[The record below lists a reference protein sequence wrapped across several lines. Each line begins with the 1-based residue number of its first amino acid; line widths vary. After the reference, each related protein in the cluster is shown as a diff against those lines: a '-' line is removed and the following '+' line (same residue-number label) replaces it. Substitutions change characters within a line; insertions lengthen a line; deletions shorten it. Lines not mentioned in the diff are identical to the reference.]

1 MKNTIFCARARVL
14 AISLLLSAFSLAFSV
29 TASAGID
36 LTAST
41 PGVCYLYGSTQTCYG
56 TMAGIRN
63 QTADYGRDARFG
75 YNSAGTAYFYMTVNG
90 GTYSCI
96 APSSMNDVIKTA
108 MASSGYFAI
117 QYNVSTGVCTY
128 LALEAGSSEKNPN
141 NL

>member
-1 MKNTIFCARARVL
+1 MKKSISCGRAGVL

-36 LTAST
+36 ITAST
-41 PGVCYLYGSTQTCYG
+41 PGNCYLYGSTETCYG

-63 QTADYGRDARFG
+63 QTADYARDARFG
-75 YNSAGTAYFYMTVNG
+75 YNSAGTAYFSMIFNG
-90 GTYSCI
+90 TSYFCI
-96 APSSMNDVIKTA
+96 APPSLNDVIKTA
-108 MASSGYFAI
+108 MTSSGYFAV

-128 LALEAGSSEKNPN
+128 LALEAGSSDKNPN